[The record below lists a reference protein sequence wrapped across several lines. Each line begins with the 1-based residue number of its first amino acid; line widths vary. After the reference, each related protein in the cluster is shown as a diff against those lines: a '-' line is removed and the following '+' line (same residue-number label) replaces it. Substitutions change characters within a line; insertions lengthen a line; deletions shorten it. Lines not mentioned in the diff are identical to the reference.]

1 MEPTFLVKP
10 PSPTTPFQ
18 SEVHSDLTD
27 FTLGLIKAM
36 LRTGYYAP
44 DHPEARKTF
53 TGLYEQFKHLI
64 GTRSELTYLVQTTR
78 ESRTIIIDGYD
89 LTPLSLDQ
97 VMMRGMADLFKSRF
111 LEFFD
116 RWNLLSFSLKADIGA
131 EEFYSFII
139 LMSQPPTAS
148 QGTPEAAERLTQAFL
163 DQHILHISTVFND
176 DVVGKHRRLPWR
188 VEMALS
194 RLRRDLR
201 LLPLYQRA
209 TPAEIQRVKMQVID
223 DVIRPVRTPGL
234 FKDLLVNCDLV
245 AHDIAVLEGAEI
257 EREIVGS
264 LSEEMLVATA
274 WELVKDL
281 ERQQTTQAKIPGEGS
296 SDEAARRLSVLREI
310 AARLCSMGSAVEDD
324 LLEALLRQ
332 QALPLE
338 DLPSDIR
345 RAVEARQLT
354 DAFLARRDEYL
365 SGLTEIG
372 QGGAEPE
379 LASMV
384 HRIMPVLL
392 RRKEYP
398 TVADILKAVNKAR
411 HLSPTS
417 QVLEEMVGLLSQSV
431 ATEDTLTQLINDL
444 NSPNKDRRD
453 HLVEILVFIGPRAGP
468 RLLEAFVT
476 SDNKAVRVST
486 FEAIQRI
493 GGGVMQT
500 FLSQLPEIEHEW
512 LVICHILEALGNLGD
527 ASAAQPISR
536 LVHHADAH
544 VRQAAVSALFKLE
557 GAAAEACLIQALRDR
572 EGGVRQMAVSYLKRI
587 RSLHPKALEFY
598 AKALGHD
605 PSIAPQTD
613 AVLIQVCQA
622 LASFQTLSADDNAKA
637 KTILLSAL
645 QPVQQKSVLGW
656 FKGRS
661 SRHSE
666 RVQAAIREALVAL
679 GTSVT
684 N

>member
-1 MEPTFLVKP
+1 MEPTLLVKP
-10 PSPTTPFQ
+10 PSPTASFH
-18 SEVHSDLTD
+18 SEAHPDLAD

-53 TGLYEQFKHLI
+53 TGLYEEFKHLI
-64 GTRSELTYLVQTTR
+64 GARSELTYLVQTTR

-89 LTPLSLDQ
+89 LVPLSLDQ
-97 VMMRGMADLFKSRF
+97 VMMRGMADLFKSKF

-116 RWNLLSFSLKADIGA
+116 RWNLLSFSLKADITA

-148 QGTPEAAERLTQAFL
+148 QGTPEAAERLTLAFL

-201 LLPLYQRA
+201 LLPLYKLA
-209 TPAEIQRVKMQVID
+209 TPEKIQRVKMQVID

-234 FKDLLVNCDLV
+234 LRDLLVNCDLV
-245 AHDIAVLEGAEI
+245 VHDIAVLEGAQI
-257 EREIVGS
+257 EREIVRS

-281 ERQQTTQAKIPGEGS
+281 EQPGTTQPKIPEERS

-310 AARLCSMGSAVEDD
+310 AARLCSVGSTIEDD
-324 LLEALLRQ
+324 LLEALLREQ
-332 QALPLE
+332 VLPLE
-338 DLPSDIR
+338 DLPSDNR

-354 DAFLARRDEYL
+354 ETFLARKDQYL
-365 SGLTEIG
+365 SRLAQIG
-372 QGGAEPE
+372 QGNAETQ

-398 TVADILKAVNKAR
+398 TVTELLQAVNKAR

-417 QVLEEMVGLLSQSV
+417 QVLEEMAGLLSQSV
-431 ATEDTLTQLINDL
+431 ATQDTLAQLIKDL
-444 NSPNKDRRD
+444 NSQNKDRRD
-453 HLVEILVFIGPRAGP
+453 HLVEILVFVGHRAGP
-468 RLLEAFVT
+468 RLLEAFVA
-476 SDNKAVRVST
+476 SDNKSVRVST

-493 GGGVMQT
+493 GGGVLQT
-500 FLSQLPEIEHEW
+500 FLSQLPEIEHER

-527 ASAAQPISR
+527 ASVAQPISR
-536 LVHHADAH
+536 LLHHADVH
-544 VRQAAVSALFKLE
+544 VRQSALSALFKLE
-557 GAAAEACLIQALRDR
+557 GAAAEARLIQALHDR

-587 RSLHPKALEFY
+587 RSRHPQAFEFY
-598 AKALGHD
+598 GKALGHD
-605 PSIAPQTD
+605 PSMPPETD

-622 LASFQTLSADDNAKA
+622 LASFQTLPADDIAKA

-645 QPVQQKSVLGW
+645 HPVQEKIVLAW

-666 RVQAAIREALVAL
+666 RVRAAIREALVAL